1 MEADPQDG
9 WKVLEKAVEL
19 SRAGEAFV
27 LATVVWRQGPS
38 SGKEGSRAIV
48 RADGST
54 FGWIGGA
61 CAEPVL
67 FREART
73 ALTDGRSRLLLLG
86 MDEPVGE
93 LPDGMVSVPISC
105 QSEGAL
111 QVHVEPVLPLP
122 TVIVVGKSPMA
133 ATLVELVDTIG
144 WRGELRDPAEPGSIP
159 DGSAVIV
166 ASQGNGDEE
175 ILLDVVRADPAFVGL
190 VSSAKRGSV
199 VLDYLRDHGVDDETI
214 TDISVPVGI
223 DLGATSHRE
232 MAASILA
239 ELVAVRASGR
249 IAGPVSAPP
258 APATAVDPVCG
269 MTVDADDSSRPFEHE
284 GTTYYFCCP
293 GCRASFAKDP
303 EAYLRRDHADHQ

>member
-38 SGKEGSRAIV
+38 SGKEGSRAII

-67 FREART
+67 LREAGT
-73 ALTDGRSRLLLLG
+73 ALADGRSRLLLLG
-86 MDEPVGE
+86 MDEPVGD

-111 QVHVEPVLPLP
+111 QVHVEPVIPSP
-122 TVIVVGKSPMA
+122 SVVVVGKSPMA
-133 ATLVELVDTIG
+133 VTLVDLVETLG
-144 WRGELRDPAEPGSIP
+144 WSGELRDPANPGAIP
-159 DGSAVIV
+159 DGAAVVV
-166 ASQGNGDEE
+166 ASQGYGDEE
-175 ILLDVVRADPAFVGL
+175 ILLDVVRANPAYVGL
-190 VSSAKRGSV
+190 VASAKRGTT
-199 VLDYLRDHGVDDETI
+199 VLEYLRSHGVDEETI
-214 TDISVPVGI
+214 ASVTVPAGI
-223 DLGATSHRE
+223 DLGPTSHRE

-239 ELVAVRASGR
+239 ELVAARAAGRLGGAVEVRAE
-249 IAGPVSAPP
+249 PE
-258 APATAVDPVCG
+258 TAIDPVCG
-269 MTVDADDSSRPFEHE
+269 MTVNADESGRPFEHE

-293 GCRASFAKDP
+293 ACRTSFAKDP
-303 EAYLRRDHADHQ
+303 EAYLRKDHADHQ